1 VPLPLILL
9 GEVDSTQAFLSRH
22 PELGFCGVLAASQT
36 LGQGTR
42 GRTWESA
49 LGAGLWLSAAVPVP
63 AVAPGLILQRAM
75 AAVAE
80 VLEPCGATLGLKWP
94 NDLVAW
100 HQGRLVK
107 LGGIIGIRKDDR
119 LLLGAGVNLLS
130 APSIPDRAI
139 PPACMVE
146 VATNP
151 VPHAQ
156 ALARRILDLWQ
167 DLSVE
172 RAAAFRWPEA
182 GDAIRWE
189 EGQGICKGWLPDG
202 RLAVETREG
211 VQNLTGGDV
220 TGLGEG
226 D

>member
-1 VPLPLILL
+1 
-9 GEVDSTQAFLSRH
+9 VDSTQAFLARH

-63 AVAPGLILQRAM
+63 PVPPGMILQRAM

-80 VLEPCGATLGLKWP
+80 VLEPCGAVLGLKWP

-100 HQGRLVK
+100 KEGRLVK

-139 PPACMVE
+139 PPAC
-146 VATNP
+146 VADLATGP
-151 VPHAQ
+151 VPEAKD
-156 ALARRILDLWQ
+156 LARRILDLWL
-167 DLSVE
+167 DLGTE
-172 RAAAFRWPEA
+172 RSTAFRWPQA

-189 EGQGICKGWLPDG
+189 EGQGICRGWLEDG
-202 RLAVETREG
+202 RLGVETPG
-211 VQNLTGGDV
+211 GILNLTGGDV
-220 TGLGEG
+220 TGLALG
-226 D
+226 